1 MSKVFFPGTLAS
13 ADPSPCATLLLT
25 SCWHTW
31 LAQEVLLR
39 SLCAKQLSTHQPS
52 SSTSSSPGTA
62 PWRAPPNRSQKNLQ
76 TDGLAHYPRKC
87 QTPRSLETRLSRGQS
102 LPRQE
107 AIQHEK
113 GEGHQSQGLS
123 SSPLAAN
130 FASCVAS
137 TCQGKDAAED
147 QKAQRKLHRQHLL
160 SSTTVHRLIT
170 TVEN

>member
-1 MSKVFFPGTLAS
+1 MSKVFFPRHPGFSRPFTVRHVASNELLAYVVSPGGTA
-13 ADPSPCATLLLT
+13 PK
-25 SCWHTW
+25 
-31 LAQEVLLR
+31 
-39 SLCAKQLSTHQPS
+39 LCAKQLSTHQPS

-62 PWRAPPNRSQKNLQ
+62 TWRAPPNRSQKNLQ